1 MTFRLQLHTYVRN
14 AVILCL
20 HAVEVR
26 HTAPSVDSMHLSS
39 FLVSSTPRLIFIQ
52 CFSCLW
58 LELRSCFSPQT
69 AQALSQVS
77 DRPGRVSSLRSCF
90 DFKPRFAA
98 LRSVMRQLEEWDV
111 YRESSASC
119 ILVIRLVIHEI
130 SYIQPIHWW
139 NFRFTFWQHMPISSS
154 SLGSSVRPQHSSQSW
169 SPNLHARDGNFS
181 YDKEWSTLPPLRNL
195 LKIRCIPGVA

>member
-1 MTFRLQLHTYVRN
+1 MSR
-14 AVILCL
+14 
-20 HAVEVR
+20 
-26 HTAPSVDSMHLSS
+26 
-39 FLVSSTPRLIFIQ
+39 
-52 CFSCLW
+52 
-58 LELRSCFSPQT
+58 
-69 AQALSQVS
+69 AQIVFQPS
-77 DRPGRVSSLRSCF
+77 DRSGLVSSLRPLRPCLKSQIMFWLQTTLCG
-90 DFKPRFAA
+90 FAISYA
-98 LRSVMRQLEEWDV
+98 TVGGMRCIQ
-111 YRESSASC
+111 RESSASC

-139 NFRFTFWQHMPISSS
+139 NFRFTFWQHMSISSS